1 VVVRRLQMGLLK
13 LLISSPS
20 GKSVF
25 ATAGSLAMFAAIRR
39 ASSSVSTFAMSA
51 RPLSHANRR
60 RRAIGHLRQS
70 PWTRPVSSHPS
81 MVVGSGA

>member
-1 VVVRRLQMGLLK
+1 MRRLRRLLVVVRRLQMGLLK

-51 RPLSHANRR
+51 ASL
-60 RRAIGHLRQS
+60 
-70 PWTRPVSSHPS
+70 VSREYT
-81 MVVGSGA
+81 